1 MTCPSS
7 APPSS
12 SSSLIE
18 CAICLTSCI
27 HQDGNSTNLHVTTCG
42 HTYHYSCIRRWC
54 ETNNSCPICRQTNIF
69 TDLSTSYVYQD
80 QPSTFETLEET
91 SEPRSVIDQN
101 QHFNLHTDMN
111 AVRESP
117 VRIAARQQA
126 RARLNNVL
134 PNNSSPRPVRRFNNN
149 NNNNSMRQTQPNS
162 NRRRGSRRDLGQRW
176 QSPDLNNTI
185 DYSNYDYNNNF
196 IVNHN
201 YDNIRID
208 LVNRL
213 NDLTNI
219 INNPENRHL
228 VTRTNNI
235 NYILNLINQ
244 EIQYHN
250 NDDNNNNNN
259 NYNNNYIIVNNR
271 PISYFD

>member
-7 APPSS
+7 APPS

-80 QPSTFETLEET
+80 EPSTFETFHQT
-91 SEPRSVIDQN
+91 SEPRSVIDENQN
-101 QHFNLHTDMN
+101 FTLHTDMD

-126 RARLNNVL
+126 RARLNNAVT
-134 PNNSSPRPVRRFNNN
+134 NNTSPRPVR
-149 NNNNSMRQTQPNS
+149 SMRQTQPNS

-250 NDDNNNNNN
+250 NDNNNNNN